1 MESNPPLDR
10 RAIASAL
17 FLPALYWTSVVI
29 AITLF
34 GYPGVVCM
42 TPVAWLLG
50 LPVGMRVGRESE
62 SPPGRVILEA
72 ALAGGLLGAWEG
84 LLFAVVVAASPYLPG
99 QFAGDLPSPFFVAV
113 LWIVLSVPVCGGLAA
128 LLARRIQ
135 MRKQA

>member
-1 MESNPPLDR
+1 
-10 RAIASAL
+10 
-17 FLPALYWTSVVI
+17 
-29 AITLF
+29 
-34 GYPGVVCM
+34 M

-62 SPPGRVILEA
+62 SPPGRVVLEA

-84 LLFAVVVAASPYLPG
+84 LLFAVVVSASPYLPG

-128 LLARRIQ
+128 LLAWGIRV
-135 MRKQA
+135 RKQA